1 MTDKNVLNKE
11 VKGHIA
17 LLTMNRPANSNALS
31 RSLFLELTRA
41 MEELERDEN
50 IRVIVLTGS
59 GDKAFCAGVD
69 LKERASLAES
79 EILLDRTNLVKP
91 CFDTLRR
98 VTKPMIAAVNGV
110 ALGGGAE
117 IALACDI
124 RIAADTARF
133 GQTEIKWGI
142 IPAAGAH
149 QRLRMIAGIGRAK
162 ELIFTGRILD
172 AEEAFQMGIYNRVV
186 QPEILMEKTM
196 ELASTI
202 AKNSPI
208 ALRQAKR
215 AIDVGAHT
223 AEAFEFEFEV
233 SKECYFAGKG
243 LTAAKEF

>member
-1 MTDKNVLNKE
+1 MSNSNVLTEE
-11 VKGHIA
+11 VADRIA
-17 LLTMNRPANSNALS
+17 LLTMNRPDNANALS

-41 MEELERDEN
+41 MERLQRDDN
-50 IRVIVLTGS
+50 VRVIVLTGS
-59 GDKAFCAGVD
+59 GSKAFCAGVD
-69 LKERASLAES
+69 LKERAGLSKS

-124 RIAADTARF
+124 RIGADTARF

-149 QRLRMIAGIGRAK
+149 QRLRMITGLGRAK

-172 AEEAFQMGIYNRVV
+172 ASEAFQMGIYNRLVRS
-186 QPEILMEKTM
+186 ERLMDEAM
-196 ELASTI
+196 ELASAI
-202 AKNSPI
+202 SKHSPI

-215 AIDVGAHT
+215 AIDVGAQT

-233 SKECYFAGKG
+233 SKECYFAGEG